1 MCEAYPSTKTFNSN
15 LKDLKILT
23 AMSFTFSVSKFLSL
37 SDGSLRSR
45 SCLFVLNLFLINPL
59 VLSINL
65 SYENLL

>member
-1 MCEAYPSTKTFNSN
+1 MREAYPSTKTFNSN

-37 SDGSLRSR
+37 SDGSLRSC
-45 SCLFVLNLFLINPL
+45 SCLFMLNLLLMDLL

-65 SYENLL
+65 SHENLL